1 MPDTLQQ
8 EELDRLKAAPCV
20 GENQPA
26 RPTGWMP
33 FCVGLAV
40 GGILHPKLFCCPC
53 VLGYVVVSRA
63 SVAWEVNH
71 SIRRIAA
78 LLSCAVVPSME
89 AKLVVFRL
97 FKFAA
102 P

>member
-1 MPDTLQQ
+1 MIA
-8 EELDRLKAAPCV
+8 LKQRHVLAKT
-20 GENQPA
+20 NL
-26 RPTGWMP
+26 P
-33 FCVGLAV
+33 FRVGLAV

-63 SVAWEVNH
+63 SVALEVNH

-89 AKLVVFRL
+89 AKLVVILL